1 MASYQCCLSHP
12 KLSCLKISLSFSRWE
27 CRRSLVGQFQ
37 LRVSLSQDLGNSLV
51 MAWLGLE
58 ELLPR
63 WFAHMKSQNGAY
75 CWQGAS
81 AFLHKVENSRNCQ
94 RVHTACYLTSSKE
107 NDPRD
112 QGGTCRAFQDLA
124 LRAYTTPHTVFC
136 GSHRPTLFS
145 LEGDYTLLS
154 GSKDHWGPF
163 WRQIL

>member
-1 MASYQCCLSHP
+1 MHGWLPCIIFKSIDFGDKLPNLVSKYILSSCVLLSYFTSPWLGFFSYKIGIIMASYQCCLSHP
-12 KLSCLKISLSFSRWE
+12 KLSCLKISLSFSGWE

-81 AFLHKVENSRNCQ
+81 AFLHKVENSRNC
-94 RVHTACYLTSSKE
+94 
-107 NDPRD
+107 
-112 QGGTCRAFQDLA
+112 
-124 LRAYTTPHTVFC
+124 
-136 GSHRPTLFS
+136 
-145 LEGDYTLLS
+145 
-154 GSKDHWGPF
+154 
-163 WRQIL
+163 